1 VDFDSFIITITLSA
15 ADATAHIVENPF
27 TPGVLRHQ
35 IGISLVLVA
44 FLGACGILA
53 TITRLRGFT
62 DMKNSVS
69 PIGRS

>member
-27 TPGVLRHQ
+27 TPGVLRHH
-35 IGISLVLVA
+35 IGITLVLVA

-69 PIGRS
+69 PIRRS